1 MCLPFQD
8 EQVYKMLSA
17 TVIPAIAFVKERSSN
32 VITPKDCEVQESRV
46 AALAAASHLWRG
58 SYGQD
63 EP

>member
-1 MCLPFQD
+1 
-8 EQVYKMLSA
+8 
-17 TVIPAIAFVKERSSN
+17 VIPAIAFVKERSSN